1 MLSLNKDIAKLS
13 LKGEEKRDFE
23 GQCRMKSSH

>member
-13 LKGEEKRDFE
+13 LKAEEKRDFE
-23 GQCRMKSSH
+23 SQCLMKSSH